1 MKEKL
6 KLQAQDFKLLA
17 YLYHHN
23 REPLT
28 KIAKATGLT
37 RQQVEY
43 RLEKYLK
50 HDLIKQFATIINY
63 RALGLTQFAIILI
76 KASTYTHLPALK
88 ERLKLNTQCIAFGEI
103 QGAYDLY
110 INLICKDELSLKKTI
125 THITEKGST
134 DIADYLVI
142 KLIFAETYPIKF
154 LDKKKDKPFII
165 FDENIQQVSLD
176 KKEKEI
182 LKLLATNARMPL
194 IEVAGKCAIS
204 AERAFYTIKKLQREG
219 VIQGTKIV
227 FDMYAFGYY
236 YTVVLFHITEYS
248 EILETKLKNFARHHP
263 HINSLGL
270 TFSKPNC
277 FVQIFHKTDE
287 ELRTTLQELKRFL
300 QAYRVDYTLLNIL
313 EEEQSN
319 TLPLSD
325 L

>member
-6 KLQAQDFKLLA
+6 KLQSHDFKLLA

-28 KIAKATGLT
+28 KIAKAIGLT

-50 HDLIKQFATIINY
+50 YKLIKQFATIINY
-63 RALGLTQFAIILI
+63 PALGLTQFVIILI
-76 KASTYTHLPALK
+76 KASTYTCLPALK
-88 ERLKLNTQCIAFGEI
+88 QRLQQNEHCIAFGEI

-110 INLICKDELSLKKTI
+110 INLICKDETSLKKTI
-125 THITEKGST
+125 TFITEKGST

-142 KLIFAETYPIKF
+142 KPTLAETYPIKF
-154 LDKKKDKPFII
+154 LDKKEDKPFII
-165 FDENIQQVSLD
+165 FTENVQQVSLD

-182 LKLLATNARMPL
+182 LKLLATNARIPL

-204 AERAFYTIKKLQREG
+204 AERALYTIKKLQRGG

-227 FDMYAFGYY
+227 FNMQAFGYF

-248 EILETKLKNFARHHP
+248 ETLEIKLKNFARHHP

-270 TFSKPNC
+270 TLTKPNC
-277 FVQIFHKTDE
+277 FLQIFHKTDE
-287 ELRTTLQELKRFL
+287 EVRTTLHDLKRFL

-313 EEEQSN
+313 EEEQAN
-319 TLPLSD
+319 TLPSL
-325 L
+325 

>member
-6 KLQAQDFKLLA
+6 KLQSHDFKLLA

-28 KIAKATGLT
+28 KIAKAIGLT

-50 HDLIKQFATIINY
+50 YKLIKQFATIINY
-63 RALGLTQFAIILI
+63 PALGLTYF
-76 KASTYTHLPALK
+76 
-88 ERLKLNTQCIAFGEI
+88 
-103 QGAYDLY
+103 
-110 INLICKDELSLKKTI
+110 
-125 THITEKGST
+125 
-134 DIADYLVI
+134 VI
-142 KLIFAETYPIKF
+142 KPTLAETYPIKF
-154 LDKKKDKPFII
+154 LDKKEDKPFII
-165 FDENIQQVSLD
+165 FTENVQQVSLD

-182 LKLLATNARMPL
+182 LKLLATNARTPL

-204 AERAFYTIKKLQREG
+204 AERALYTIKKLQREG

-227 FDMYAFGYY
+227 FDMQAFGYF

-248 EILETKLKNFARHHP
+248 ETLEIKLKNFARHHP

-270 TFSKPNC
+270 TLTKPNC
-277 FVQIFHKTDE
+277 FLQIFHKTDE
-287 ELRTTLQELKRFL
+287 EVRTTLHDLKRFL

-313 EEEQSN
+313 EEEQAN
-319 TLPLSD
+319 TLPSL
-325 L
+325 